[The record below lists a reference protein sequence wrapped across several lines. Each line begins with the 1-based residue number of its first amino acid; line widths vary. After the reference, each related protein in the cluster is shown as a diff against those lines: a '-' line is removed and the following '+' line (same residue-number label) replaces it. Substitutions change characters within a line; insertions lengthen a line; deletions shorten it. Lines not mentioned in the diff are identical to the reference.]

1 MKQASETRLAHA
13 APASPRLTAV
23 PAGAPP
29 RGPLPRGPRQ
39 PRFVQ
44 SLRYALW
51 PYASIDNSFRRY
63 GDCYTVRP
71 LGGPPMVI
79 FTDPEAIKQIFTGD
93 GAELRAGEANGSILG
108 PIIGWHSILLLDG
121 ERHHRERRLMAP
133 PLHGERMHVYG
144 RLMREIADRV
154 IDAWPIGRP
163 FPIHHEMQAITLD
176 VILRAVFGVHEGTRF
191 AHIREGIVRFLAQ
204 ADGPS
209 AAFLAIRAFQVELGG
224 LSPWGRFVRNRET
237 IRTEL
242 LAEIA
247 RRRREGTEG
256 RTDILSMLVEARD
269 DQGEPM
275 TDPELIDEMF
285 TLLMAGHETTA
296 TSLAWA
302 FHHLLERPD
311 VLEKLRAEL
320 ARVVG
325 EGPVEPQHISQ
336 LEYLDA
342 VIKESQRL
350 CPVATNVIRRL
361 TRPMRI
367 AGHDLPAGI
376 TVSACI
382 YSTHHHPDLWPDPE
396 RFDPERFIGARP
408 APHTFFPFGG
418 GIRRCI
424 GAAFATYEMKIVL
437 AQVLA
442 RARLRIAA
450 GYRVR
455 PVLRTI
461 TVAPSRGM
469 PVVLDSRKP

>member
-144 RLMREIADRV
+144 RLMREIADRA

-442 RARLRIAA
+442 RTRLRIAA
-450 GYRVR
+450 GYRMR

-461 TVAPSRGM
+461 TVAPSAGM
-469 PVVLDSRKP
+469 PVVLDSRRP

>member
-1 MKQASETRLAHA
+1 MQASETRLAPEA
-13 APASPRLTAV
+13 SASPRLTAV
-23 PAGAPP
+23 PP
-29 RGPLPRGPRQ
+29 RRMLPRGPRQ
-39 PRFVQ
+39 PRLLQ

-51 PYASIDNSFRRY
+51 PYASIDNTFRRY
-63 GDCYTVRP
+63 GECYTVHP
-71 LGGPPMVI
+71 LGGPPMVV
-79 FTDPEAIKQIFTGD
+79 FTDPEAIKEIFSGD
-93 GAELRAGEANGSILG
+93 GGELRAGEAAGPILG
-108 PIIGWHSILLLDG
+108 PIIGWHSILLLD
-121 ERHHRERRLMAP
+121 
-133 PLHGERMHVYG
+133 GERMHVYG

-176 VILRAVFGVHEGTRF
+176 VILRAVFGVDEGTRF

-204 ADGPS
+204 ADGPT
-209 AAFLAIRAFQVELGG
+209 AAFLAIQAFQVELGG

-242 LAEIA
+242 LAEIG

-256 RTDILSMLVEARD
+256 RTDILSMLIEARD
-269 DQGEPM
+269 EQGEPM

-325 EGPVEPQHISQ
+325 DGPVEPQHISQ

-367 AGHDLPAGI
+367 AGRDLPAGI

-461 TVAPSRGM
+461 TVAPSAGM